1 MIIMGR
7 KKRKGILG
15 DTFLKV
21 PAIVEQL
28 SKEDPQLLKKLGGK
42 TYKTVQAF
50 KLQEKKKNK
59 EKQSTR

>member
-28 SKEDPQLLKKLGGK
+28 TKQRGSSIFKKIRR
-42 TYKTVQAF
+42 
-50 KLQEKKKNK
+50 ENI
-59 EKQSTR
+59 

>member
-1 MIIMGR
+1 MGP

-28 SKEDPQLLKKLGGK
+28 SKEDPEFLKKLGK
-42 TYKTVQAF
+42 RTYKAVQDF
-50 KLQEKKKNK
+50 KSQEAKKNK
-59 EKQSTR
+59 VKDKSR